1 MEDYLGPVGTKSE
14 LFLKLT
20 KRIDKP
26 REGYTM
32 HFMEDRNG
40 RKAMFYNYVGEEFG
54 EGECVLLK
62 ATIAEHRK
70 SKFDDGKPLTY
81 INRVTIVKN
90 MGSKSEKKE
99 TKKWQE
105 QLTEENEIETEES
118 VLLRNDLKYIRT

>member
-81 INRVTIVKN
+81 INRVNILKN
-90 MGSKSEKKE
+90 MGS
-99 TKKWQE
+99 
-105 QLTEENEIETEES
+105 I
-118 VLLRNDLKYIRT
+118 